1 MLDWIYGA
9 WTYRS
14 FYNREQAVEQIGDIL
29 LAEAEM
35 VFESA
40 APGEI
45 RGQLAFRS
53 DKPDPTDPILTFA
66 GSSEVGAPPTAR
78 FRGTGIAGTAAEGW
92 VYDYV
97 GYLVSHW
104 PGGKGQKTS

>member
-1 MLDWIYGA
+1 MK
-9 WTYRS
+9 
-14 FYNREQAVEQIGDIL
+14 DIL

-66 GSSEVGAPPTAR
+66 GATEDGTCLGQRPSGEEVDEQLIDALGLVMVHPVRRVGQAFHAVEVGHVFA
-78 FRGTGIAGTAAEGW
+78 
-92 VYDYV
+92 V
-97 GYLVSHW
+97 GL
-104 PGGKGQKTS
+104 G